1 MSQVVAMEN
10 DERMEVASIQRVHHT
25 FNVACVKFEFSAV
38 FQVEVGVCETD
49 IGAIDHNIE
58 GRKGGEE
65 LFEGIELLTS

>member
-1 MSQVVAMEN
+1 MEN

-25 FNVACVKFEFSAV
+25 FNVACVEFEFSAV
-38 FQVEVGVCETD
+38 FHVEVGVCETD

-58 GRKGGEE
+58 GRKGGEG

>member
-1 MSQVVAMEN
+1 MEN
-10 DERMEVASIQRVHHT
+10 DERMEVASVE
-25 FNVACVKFEFSAV
+25 FEFSAV

>member
-1 MSQVVAMEN
+1 MEN
-10 DERMEVASIQRVHHT
+10 DERTEVASVQRVHHT
-25 FNVACVKFEFSAV
+25 FNVACVEFEFSAV

>member
-1 MSQVVAMEN
+1 MEN

-25 FNVACVKFEFSAV
+25 FNVACVEFEFSAV

-49 IGAIDHNIE
+49 IGAIDHDIE

-65 LFEGIELLTS
+65 LFEGIELLPS

>member
-38 FQVEVGVCETD
+38 FQVEVGICETD

-58 GRKGGEE
+58 RRKGGEE

>member
-1 MSQVVAMEN
+1 MEN

-38 FQVEVGVCETD
+38 FHDEVGVCETD

>member
-1 MSQVVAMEN
+1 MEN
-10 DERMEVASIQRVHHT
+10 DERMEVASIQRFHHT

-58 GRKGGEE
+58 RRKGGEE

>member
-1 MSQVVAMEN
+1 MEN
-10 DERMEVASIQRVHHT
+10 DERMEVASIQRVRHT
-25 FNVACVKFEFSAV
+25 FNVACVEFEFSAV
-38 FQVEVGVCETD
+38 FHVEVGVCETD